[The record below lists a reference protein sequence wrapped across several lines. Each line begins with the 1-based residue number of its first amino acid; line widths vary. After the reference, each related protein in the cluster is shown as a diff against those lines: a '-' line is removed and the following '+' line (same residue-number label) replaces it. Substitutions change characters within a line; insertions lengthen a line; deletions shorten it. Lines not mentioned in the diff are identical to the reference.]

1 MHLDPQDEERL
12 SAYLDGELSS
22 DEQARVEQ
30 LLADEPAARQLLD
43 ELRAVSSTL
52 QGLPRTHVPGDLAA
66 DVLREIERRGVQ
78 RSATSGS
85 RSLPSTVA
93 AAVDSSSDQPPRDG
107 ANLAKPSAGPSVK
120 PFVEEPVDW
129 RGRLIRPLLYAG
141 IAVAVFAA
149 VSFMTERAGDGPV
162 PVARTPDDERTAN
175 ADRADAERID
185 KAERSS
191 ANFDTDTDSDE
202 ILGKE
207 DGWRRARS
215 ADNDASPD
223 SRFAAPASGGA
234 AGASAPGASG
244 RILSKPGPMTTQSVA
259 ASTNAGQMPNHGQMA
274 GLAADPRAY
283 YFSQAAANGEPVL
296 VVQCRVTP
304 EAVRQDLVGKLLA
317 KNSVTVDD
325 EAAAELDTAI
335 NTNVGYGQAVTA
347 TPDNVVVEQSAMP
360 LDVATPADQ
369 LAAPRETEALE
380 EVPLPAAPAEQS
392 LAQEEAGPDA
402 DLGAEDHQSDRA
414 SRDRDNKF
422 VAKQRGEP
430 ALGNGRMLESTE
442 VAAAEPP
449 ASADEPT
456 VYLIDASPEQLE
468 GVLADLKSQTEGVIS
483 LTVSPAPEAPTQND
497 YMNYN
502 RGAAPEAVIVTDEAD
517 PFADSPAA
525 AAAESAADPFAEPS
539 APAPASAPA
548 AATAPAA
555 APAPATLPRGAPA
568 ASQLAEQP
576 SVNQSAAPNQMVQ
589 QGQYGRRLQRRATN
603 ADEVRLQV
611 QALGV
616 LEDQLQNSPAR
627 NEKLDRYGN
636 ASRARK
642 LRPDTLSNF
651 TPDPHAAALYGQ
663 APARYGQAPALA
675 NQANQAAA
683 VNAPPV
689 TNDTSAPAAA
699 APENMPA
706 PGADAAQVAAPQA
719 AGAASSRNS
728 AMRRYGQ
735 RAGQLLQ
742 RAVIVL
748 EVQPTPPAPAK
759 QE

>member
-52 QGLPRTHVPGDLAA
+52 QGLPRTRAPGDLAA

-78 RSATSGS
+78 RSATPEI
-85 RSLPSTVA
+85 RTLPGAVADAVSSTADGVA
-93 AAVDSSSDQPPRDG
+93 RDG
-107 ANLAKPSAGPSVK
+107 ANLAKPSAESSVK
-120 PFVEEPVDW
+120 PYVEEPVDW
-129 RGRLIRPLLYAG
+129 RGRLIRPLVYAG

-149 VSFMTERAGDGPV
+149 VSFMTERAGDVPV
-162 PVARTPDDERTAN
+162 HVARTLEEERAAETETAG
-175 ADRADAERID
+175 AARVD
-185 KAERSS
+185 KAARSS
-191 ANFDTDTDSDE
+191 ETFDTDTDSAAGE
-202 ILGKE
+202 MLGKE
-207 DGWRRARS
+207 DGQRRSNAGHS
-215 ADNDASPD
+215 GMQPANG
-223 SRFAAPASGGA
+223 RFAAPAM
-234 AGASAPGASG
+234 APGQNGFSEGAQA
-244 RILSKPGPMTTQSVA
+244 PGLTT
-259 ASTNAGQMPNHGQMA
+259 
-274 GLAADPRAY
+274 DPRAY
-283 YFSQAAANGEPVL
+283 YYSQAVANGEPVL

-347 TPDNVVVEQSAMP
+347 TPYGVAPDSVVVQQNGAIEQSAMP
-360 LDVATPADQ
+360 FDEATPDDATPADAATEPEMPTD
-369 LAAPRETEALE
+369 LARQQ
-380 EVPLPAAPAEQS
+380 APAQQS
-392 LAQEEAGPDA
+392 IAQDDSAPGA
-402 DLGAEDHQSDRA
+402 DQA
-414 SRDRDNKF
+414 SEGDRDDK
-422 VAKQRGEP
+422 VAAKHRGEP
-430 ALGNGRMLESTE
+430 AVQSDDLFES
-442 VAAAEPP
+442 AEG
-449 ASADEPT
+449 ASGGSITGAEEPT

-468 GVLADLKSQTEGVIS
+468 GVLADLKSQTEGVVSVI
-483 LTVSPAPEAPTQND
+483 VSPAPEAPTQND
-497 YMNYN
+497 YLNYN
-502 RGAAPEAVIVTDEAD
+502 RGAPPEAVVVADETA
-517 PFADSPAA
+517 PLAESPAA
-525 AAAESAADPFAEPS
+525 AAAESAADPFTEPP
-539 APAPASAPA
+539 APAPASAPGI
-548 AATAPAA
+548 ATAPAA
-555 APAPATLPRGAPA
+555 APAPAALPPMAPA

-589 QGQYGRRLQRRATN
+589 QGQYGRRMQRRASN

-636 ASRARK
+636 SSRARR

-651 TPDPHAAALYGQ
+651 APAPNAAALHGQ
-663 APARYGQAPALA
+663 APASYDQSPAIA

-683 VNAPPV
+683 INAPPEA
-689 TNDTSAPAAA
+689 NDAPVAGAAKPSAPPSAGAEVSQAA
-699 APENMPA
+699 APQNDGAQA
-706 PGADAAQVAAPQA
+706 PGAE
-719 AGAASSRNS
+719 SSRMAALRNK
-728 AMRRYGQ
+728 AGQ

-759 QE
+759 KG